1 MKKLICLVLIFALM
15 LTACSKW
22 EIEIVDPTKPVEGE
36 SELIATEN
44 EKEEKPI
51 VSENGKTQEN
61 NGIQENDEPSV
72 YEYAIMKI
80 YESEEI
86 SQKDFVELSESEK
99 EELISALN
107 AESWTDV
114 PEDWEADEALS
125 GP

>member
-36 SELIATEN
+36 SELIAPEN
-44 EKEEKPI
+44 EKEEKPV
-51 VSENGKTQEN
+51 VSENDKTQEN

-80 YESEEI
+80 YESKEI

-99 EELISALN
+99 KN
-107 AESWTDV
+107 
-114 PEDWEADEALS
+114 
-125 GP
+125 